1 MKGGGRQLRTA
12 GMEGRAYGLDFGA
25 LMTMGAARGVD
36 VDLLAQVLPAV
47 ETIVIDALHGDDL
60 SNGEGEVIND

>member
-1 MKGGGRQLRTA
+1 MD
-12 GMEGRAYGLDFGA
+12 GRAFGLDFGA

-47 ETIVIDALHGDDL
+47 ESVVIDALHGDDDF
-60 SNGEGEVIND
+60 SEETEVTNG